1 MSRIVLTTIGSL
13 GDLHPMLAIGLALRE
28 RGHDVVFAVVKQFS
42 DRIQALGFEVQPIRP
57 DQASPDDP
65 EMIAQMMDLQKGTER
80 LLRDYIFAN
89 LQETYTDLLA
99 IAQGADFILTGE
111 VVYASRLVAE
121 KLEIPWA
128 FCALS
133 PASIF
138 SVYDPPVLPTLEGMA
153 KLRSLPFINRGL
165 KNLAR
170 LATRTW
176 AKPLHQLRRELKLS
190 PIGNPILDDKFSP
203 HLVLALF
210 SSVLATPQID
220 WPSNTVQT
228 GFTFYDGT
236 LEGTGIAPE
245 LQDFLAAGES
255 PIVFT
260 LGSAAVFDPGDFY
273 RDSIQAVQ
281 QLNRRAVLLMGQN
294 LPPENLPESIIAW
307 DYVPYS
313 EIFPHASAI
322 VHQGGIGT
330 TAQALRAGRPTL
342 VMPYS
347 HDQPDNAARLER
359 LGTSRT
365 IPRQHYQATR
375 AAREL
380 RAMLESPNYAAQAAA
395 VAQIVQ
401 TEEGARVACDEI
413 EKQLT
418 LSP

>member
-57 DQASPDDP
+57 DQISPNDP
-65 EMIAQMMDLQKGTER
+65 ETIARIMDLKKGTER

-89 LQETYTDLLA
+89 LRQTYADLLA

-111 VVYASRLVAE
+111 VVYATRLVAE
-121 KLEIPWA
+121 KLGIRWA

-133 PASIF
+133 PSSIF
-138 SVYDPPVLPTLEGMA
+138 SIYDPSVLPTLVGVT
-153 KLRSLPFINRGL
+153 KLRSLPFVNRGV

-170 LATRTW
+170 LATRSW
-176 AKPLHQLRRELKLS
+176 AEPLHQLRREVGLP
-190 PIGNPILDDKFSP
+190 PIGNPIIDDKFSP

-210 SSVLATPQID
+210 SSVLAAPQID
-220 WPSNTVQT
+220 WPPNTIQT

-236 LEGTGIAPE
+236 AEGASLAPE
-245 LQDFLAAGES
+245 LRDFLTAGER

-273 RDSIQAVQ
+273 RYSIQATQ
-281 QLNRRAVLLMGQN
+281 QLNQRAVLLMGKN
-294 LPPENLPESIIAW
+294 PPPPNLPESIIAW
-307 DYVPYS
+307 DYAPYS

-330 TAQALRAGRPTL
+330 TAQALRSGRPTL

-365 IPRQHYQATR
+365 IARQQYQATR
-375 AAREL
+375 AVREL
-380 RAMLESPNYAAQAAA
+380 RALLENPGYATQAIA
-395 VAQIVQ
+395 VAQIMQ
-401 TEEGARVACDEI
+401 TEAGAQVACDEI
-413 EKQLT
+413 EKQL
-418 LSP
+418 

>member
-13 GDLHPMLAIGLALRE
+13 GDLHPMLAIGLTLRE
-28 RGHDVVFAVVKQFS
+28 RGHDVVFAVVRQFS
-42 DRIQALGFEVQPIRP
+42 DRIQALGFEVEPIRP
-57 DQASPDDP
+57 DEASPDDP
-65 EMIAQMMDLQKGTER
+65 EMIARMMDLQKGTER
-80 LLRDYIFAN
+80 LMRDYIFAN
-89 LQETYTDLLA
+89 LRQTYADLMA

-121 KLEIPWA
+121 KLGIPWA

-133 PASIF
+133 PASFF
-138 SVYDPPVLPTLEGMA
+138 SIYDPPVLPTQVGLA
-153 KLRSLPFINRGL
+153 KLRSVPLINRGV
-165 KNLAR
+165 KYLAR
-170 LATRTW
+170 SATRTW
-176 AKPLHQLRRELKLS
+176 AEPMHQLRRELGLS
-190 PIGNPILDDKFSP
+190 PIGNPIIDDKFSP

-210 SSVLATPQID
+210 SSVLAAPQTD
-220 WPSNTVQT
+220 WPPNTVQT

-236 LEGTGIAPE
+236 AEGTGLAPE
-245 LQDFLAAGES
+245 LRDFLAAGES

-273 RDSIQAVQ
+273 RDSIQAAQ
-281 QLNRRAVLLMGQN
+281 QLDQRAVLLMGQN
-294 LPPENLPESIIAW
+294 LPPETLPDSIMAW

-313 EIFPHASAI
+313 EIFPYASAI

-330 TAQALRAGRPTL
+330 TAQGLRSGRPTL

-365 IPRQHYQATR
+365 IPRQQYRATR

-380 RAMLESPNYAAQAAA
+380 HALLENSNYADQAVA
-395 VAQIVQ
+395 VAQTMQ
-401 TEEGARVACDEI
+401 TEAGTRVACDEI
-413 EKQLT
+413 EKQL
-418 LSP
+418 LSS

>member
-1 MSRIVLTTIGSL
+1 L

-57 DQASPDDP
+57 DQVSPDDP
-65 EMIAQMMDLQKGTER
+65 ETIARMMDLKKGTER

-89 LQETYTDLLA
+89 LRQTYADLMA

-111 VVYASRLVAE
+111 VVYATRLVAE
-121 KLEIPWA
+121 KLGMPWA

-133 PASIF
+133 PSSMFSI
-138 SVYDPPVLPTLEGMA
+138 YDPPVLPTLEGMT
-153 KLRSLPFINRGL
+153 KFRSLPFVNRGV

-170 LATRTW
+170 LATRSW
-176 AKPLHQLRRELKLS
+176 ADPLHQLRREVGLP
-190 PIGNPILDDKFSP
+190 PIGNPLIDDKFSP

-210 SSVLATPQID
+210 SSVLAAPQID
-220 WPSNTVQT
+220 WPPNTVVT

-236 LEGTGIAPE
+236 LEGMGLAPK
-245 LQDFLAAGES
+245 LQDFLAAGEP

-273 RDSIQAVQ
+273 RYSIQAAQ

-294 LPPENLPESIIAW
+294 LPPDNLPESIIAW
-307 DYVPYS
+307 DYAPYS
-313 EIFPHASAI
+313 KIFPHASAI

-330 TAQALRAGRPTL
+330 TAQALRSGRPTL

-365 IPRQHYQATR
+365 IARQQYQATR
-375 AAREL
+375 AVREL
-380 RAMLESPNYAAQAAA
+380 HALLENPGYAAQAVA
-395 VAQIVQ
+395 VAQIMQ
-401 TEEGARVACDEI
+401 TEAGAQVACDEI
-413 EKQLT
+413 EKQLQP
-418 LSP
+418 LAS